1 MLSTGEALLSTGVWQ
16 IKLAVHQELT
26 GVGAFSGVQ
35 GQSSF
40 ELTTLGYEQVKLIY
54 TC

>member
-1 MLSTGEALLSTGVWQ
+1 MLQ
-16 IKLAVHQELT
+16 IKLAVQQELT

-40 ELTTLGYEQVKLIY
+40 ELTTLGYDKVKLVY
-54 TC
+54 AC